1 VSRRRRLYTAGLD
14 SASRATN
21 GDSVSSRK
29 AAFDFD
35 PLEEATTRWKNR
47 GWPGPDEL
55 AAAQSILTA
64 SQMILTAVDAA
75 LERFGLTFAR
85 YEALAL
91 LSFSKEGRLPVG
103 KMSARLRVHPASMTN
118 TVTKLEADGL
128 LRRLSDSSDR
138 RTVLAEITDDG
149 WSLVGVATE
158 ELAKVQFGT
167 AGLEPDQ
174 RTAIVAIIRDFRIA
188 RGEFVVRDQEA
199 EAAAAD
205 SAGVRVDL
213 H

>member
-1 VSRRRRLYTAGLD
+1 M
-14 SASRATN
+14 
-21 GDSVSSRK
+21 
-29 AAFDFD
+29 
-35 PLEEATTRWKNR
+35 R

-75 LERFGLTFAR
+75 LEPFGLTFAR

-103 KMSARLRVHPASMTN
+103 KLSARLRVHPASMTN

-149 WSLVGVATE
+149 LALVQVATE
-158 ELAKVQFGT
+158 ELAKAQFGT
-167 AGLEPDQ
+167 AGLDPDQ
-174 RTAIVAIIRDFRIA
+174 RTAIVRIIRDFRIA
-188 RGEFVVRDQEA
+188 RGEFVVPEQNA
-199 EAAAAD
+199 EVAATGPAVTA
-205 SAGVRVDL
+205 
-213 H
+213 HNPI

>member
-1 VSRRRRLYTAGLD
+1 
-14 SASRATN
+14 
-21 GDSVSSRK
+21 
-29 AAFDFD
+29 
-35 PLEEATTRWKNR
+35 
-47 GWPGPDEL
+47 
-55 AAAQSILTA
+55 
-64 SQMILTAVDAA
+64 MILTAVDAA
-75 LERFGLTFAR
+75 LDQFGLTFAR

-149 WSLVGVATE
+149 WALVGVATE

-167 AGLEPDQ
+167 AGLDPDQ
-174 RTAIVAIIRDFRIA
+174 RKAIVEIIRDFRIA
-188 RGEFVVRDQEA
+188 RGEFVVRDHGE
-199 EAAAAD
+199 ENP
-205 SAGVRVDL
+205 S
-213 H
+213 

>member
-1 VSRRRRLYTAGLD
+1 MSRRRRLYTAGPD

-21 GDSVSSRK
+21 GDGAAPRK

-35 PLEEATTRWKNR
+35 PLEEATTRWKKR

-55 AAAQSILTA
+55 AAAQSVLTA

-75 LERFGLTFAR
+75 LDPFGLTFAR

-91 LSFSKEGRLPVG
+91 LSFSKERRLPVG

-118 TVTKLEADGL
+118 TVSKLEADGL

-149 WSLVGVATE
+149 WARVEVATE

-167 AGLEPDQ
+167 AGLDDDQ
-174 RTAIVAIIRDFRIA
+174 RRAIVEIIRDFRVA
-188 RGEFVVRDQEA
+188 RGEFVLRDQDAPNADPEA
-199 EAAAAD
+199 AGAAAD
-205 SAGVRVDL
+205 LR
-213 H
+213 

>member
-1 VSRRRRLYTAGLD
+1 VSRRRRLYTAGAD
-14 SASRATN
+14 SPSRASN
-21 GDSVSSRK
+21 GDGAAPRK
-29 AAFDFD
+29 TVFDFD
-35 PLEEATTRWKNR
+35 PLEEATTRWKKR

-75 LERFGLTFAR
+75 LDPFGLTFAR

-149 WSLVGVATE
+149 WARVEAATE

-167 AGLEPDQ
+167 AGLDPDQ
-174 RTAIVAIIRDFRIA
+174 RRAIVAIIRDFRIA
-188 RGEFVVRDQEA
+188 RGEFVLRDQNAENAVA
-199 EAAAAD
+199 EAAGP
-205 SAGVRVDL
+205 AGYLR
-213 H
+213 

>member
-21 GDSVSSRK
+21 GHGVAPRK

-35 PLEEATTRWKNR
+35 PLEEATTRWKKR

-75 LERFGLTFAR
+75 LEPFGLTFAR

-138 RTVLAEITDDG
+138 RTVIAEITDDG
-149 WSLVGVATE
+149 WALVEAATE

-167 AGLEPDQ
+167 AGLDPGQ
-174 RTAIVAIIRDFRIA
+174 RRAVVAIIRDFRIA
-188 RGEFVVRDQEA
+188 RGEFVVQDQ
-199 EAAAAD
+199 
-205 SAGVRVDL
+205 SAGNAASGSTGAASDS

>member
-1 VSRRRRLYTAGLD
+1 MSRRRRLYTAGPD
-14 SASRATN
+14 AASRASN
-21 GDSVSSRK
+21 GDGAAPRK

-35 PLEEATTRWKNR
+35 PLEEATTRWRKR

-55 AAAQSILTA
+55 AAAQSVLTA

-75 LERFGLTFAR
+75 LDQFGLTFAR

-149 WSLVGVATE
+149 WALVGVATE

-167 AGLEPDQ
+167 AGLDPDQ
-174 RTAIVAIIRDFRIA
+174 RKAIVEIIRDFRIA
-188 RGEFVVRDQEA
+188 RGEFVVRDHGEENPA
-199 EAAAAD
+199 EDGAGAAGD
-205 SAGVRVDL
+205 QL
-213 H
+213 